1 MIPGQYS
8 YLNEQIEMDN
18 PMTKPTESSL
28 DQVRGPDIAYIM
40 KGYPRLSD
48 VFINNEIYLLESMGL
63 TLHIFSAK
71 KPAGEKIHS
80 VVNNIRA
87 IVTYLPE
94 VTSISA
100 TSLFSW
106 LRTNLPRFVSSHLY
120 LCRLHPRS
128 YIKTLFDAV
137 GMSFK
142 YRQTFFSTP
151 KKVFFQ
157 EFLQAGYIAQQV
169 LESGRIGHLHG
180 HFCHGSTTIT
190 MFVSQLSGIPFSFT
204 AHAKDIYLQKLNP
217 SDLLSTKIRR
227 ARFVVTCTSANSRYL
242 KSICPDVSSIH
253 TIYHGLD
260 TTLFTPA
267 LPRHDHAVPLL
278 LSVGRFVEKKGF
290 SYLVQACRTLKDRG
304 YAFQCRLVGEADEH
318 TDLIKQLIIELSL
331 QDTVFVDGPVTQEEL
346 RQIYNECRV
355 FALPCQVL
363 ENGDRDGIPNVLVE
377 AMAMEIPV
385 VSTDISGIPELIEHR
400 LDGLLVPQRDASA
413 LAGALEEL
421 LKEPSLRRQLGQN
434 GRDKVRRLFDNK
446 KTTLSL
452 RKLFASCLETQR
464 GRGAD
469 EHHTDINHAA

>member
-1 MIPGQYS
+1 
-8 YLNEQIEMDN
+8 MDK
-18 PMTKPTESSL
+18 PMTKPTEPPP
-28 DQVRGPDIAYIM
+28 DQAHRPEIGYIM

-48 VFINNEIYLLESMGL
+48 VFINNEVYLLESMGL

-71 KPAGEKIHS
+71 KPVGEKSHS
-80 VVNNIRA
+80 VVTNIRA
-87 IVTYLPE
+87 MVTYLPE

-100 TSLFSW
+100 SSLFSW
-106 LRTNLPRFVSSHLY
+106 LRTNLPPFIQSHLY
-120 LCRLHPRS
+120 LCRLHPGS
-128 YIKTLFDAV
+128 YIKTFLDAV
-137 GMSFK
+137 RMSVK
-142 YRQTFFSTP
+142 YRATFFSTP
-151 KKVFFQ
+151 KKVFIQ
-157 EFLQAGYIAQQV
+157 EFIQAGYIARKV

-217 SDLLSTKIRR
+217 SDLLSTKMRR
-227 ARFVVTCTSANSRYL
+227 ARFVVTCTAANSRYL
-242 KSICPDVSSIH
+242 KSLCPDLSSSIH

-260 TTLFTPA
+260 TALFAPA
-267 LPRHDHAVPLL
+267 VPRRDDNAVPLL

-290 SYLVQACRTLKDRG
+290 TYLVQACRLLKDKG

-318 TDLIKQLIIELSL
+318 SDLIKQMIKELSL

-346 RQIYNECRV
+346 RQIYKECTI
-355 FALPCQVL
+355 FALPCYIL
-363 ENGDRDGIPNVLVE
+363 DNGDRDGIPNVLVE

-385 VSTDISGIPELIEHR
+385 VSTDISGIPELIDHGM
-400 LDGLLVPQRDASA
+400 DGLLVPQKDAAA

-421 LKEPSLRRQLGQN
+421 LTNSSFRRRLGQN

-446 KTTLSL
+446 KTTLFL
-452 RKLFASCLETQR
+452 RKLFASCLENHT
-464 GRGAD
+464 GHGAD